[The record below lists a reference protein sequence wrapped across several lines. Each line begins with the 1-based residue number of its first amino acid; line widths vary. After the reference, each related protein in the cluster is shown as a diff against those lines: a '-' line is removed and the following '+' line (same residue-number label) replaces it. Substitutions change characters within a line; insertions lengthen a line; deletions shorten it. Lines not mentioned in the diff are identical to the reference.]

1 MSEVKLCPECGESCD
16 RGEVDVGVGVIYG
29 PWGCYSCGWSE
40 YDRRQAELDHPGWY
54 CDPTGGLHK
63 IDAIVEKCERFGLDG
78 DVVRAAFDRTG
89 EDDPEASP

>member
-1 MSEVKLCPECGESCD
+1 MSESNLCPECGESCD
-16 RGEVDVGVGVIYG
+16 RDEVDVGVGIIYG

-40 YDRRQAELDHPGWY
+40 YDREQAEADHPGWY

-78 DVVRAAFDRTG
+78 KVVRAAFEG
-89 EDDPEASP
+89 KGQS